1 MNGLLHRPVMVARR
15 IFAPY
20 DSADGSAGDKA
31 CVTLERRAF
40 FEMKAGQAHSIR
52 VRASAGD
59 YSVACGPGILRQAGR
74 VIEKLGRFTSVHILS
89 SPKVWRA
96 VAATVRRGISPAYE
110 PQVHLFNDAETAKN
124 LRTVEEMARTLVR
137 AGADRKAL
145 LIAVGGG
152 VVGDVAGFLAAS
164 YLRGVA
170 LAQVPTTVVAQVDSA
185 VGGKTGVNLP
195 EGKNLVG
202 AFYPP
207 RVVLVDPDVLTTLPD
222 REFRGGLAEVIKYGV
237 IADEKLFRF
246 LEENITRILRRDASV
261 LHHVIRRC
269 IEIKASVVSRDER
282 ESGPRETLNFG
293 HTFGHALESATR
305 YRRFQHGEAVALGM
319 MCAALLGHELLET
332 PADQVSRMVA
342 LIRQIG
348 PFPTWPKIPAVRLL
362 KTMSS
367 DKKANRGQLR
377 FVLTP
382 RLGCAL
388 SYADVPMKN
397 VLCVLRF
404 GPQLALR
411 RLAELEKCDG

>member
-1 MNGLLHRPVMVARR
+1 
-15 IFAPY
+15 
-20 DSADGSAGDKA
+20 
-31 CVTLERRAF
+31 
-40 FEMKAGQAHSIR
+40 MKAGQAHSIR

-96 VAATVRRGISPAYE
+96 VAGTVRKGISPAYE
-110 PQVHLFNDAETAKN
+110 PKVHLFNDAETAKN
-124 LRTVEEMARTLVR
+124 LRTVEEMARRLVR

-152 VVGDVAGFLAAS
+152 VVGDVAGFVAAS

-170 LAQVPTTVVAQVDSA
+170 FVQVPTTVVAQVDSA

-261 LHHVIRRC
+261 LEHVIRRS

-367 DKKANRGQLR
+367 DKKAKAGQLR

-404 GPQLALR
+404 GPQLALGP
-411 RLAELEKCDG
+411 LAESEKCDG

>member
-1 MNGLLHRPVMVARR
+1 MNGLLHGPVMVAR

-52 VRASAGD
+52 VCASAGD

-96 VAATVRRGISPAYE
+96 VGGTVRRGISPAYE

-124 LRTVEEMARTLVR
+124 LRTVEEMARALVR

-170 LAQVPTTVVAQVDSA
+170 LVQVPTTVVAQVDSA

-207 RVVLVDPDVLTTLPD
+207 RIVLVDPGVLTTLPD
-222 REFRGGLAEVIKYGV
+222 REFRAGLAEVIKYGV

-261 LHHVIRRC
+261 LQHVIRRS

-404 GPQLALR
+404 GPQLVLR
-411 RLAELEKCDG
+411 PLAELEKCDG

>member
-1 MNGLLHRPVMVARR
+1 
-15 IFAPY
+15 
-20 DSADGSAGDKA
+20 
-31 CVTLERRAF
+31 
-40 FEMKAGQAHSIR
+40 MKTGQAYSIR
-52 VRASAGD
+52 IRASAGD
-59 YSVACGPGILRQAGR
+59 YSVVCGLGILRQARR
-74 VIEKLGRFTSVHILS
+74 VIEKLGRFTSMHILS
-89 SPKVWRA
+89 SPKAWRA
-96 VAATVRRGISPAYE
+96 VAGTVRRGIAPGDQA
-110 PQVHLFNDAETAKN
+110 QVHLFNDAETAKN
-124 LRTVEEMARTLVR
+124 LQTVEEMARKLVR

-152 VVGDVAGFLAAS
+152 VVGDVAGFVAAS

-170 LAQVPTTVVAQVDSA
+170 LVHVPTTVVAQVDSA

-261 LHHVIRRC
+261 LQYVIRRS

-282 ESGPRETLNFG
+282 ESGLREMLNFG

-367 DKKANRGQLR
+367 DKKAKAGQLR

-411 RLAELEKCDG
+411 PLAELEKCDG

>member
-1 MNGLLHRPVMVARR
+1 MVARR

-20 DSADGSAGDKA
+20 DSADGSTSNKA

-52 VRASAGD
+52 VCASAGD

-96 VAATVRRGISPAYE
+96 VGGTVRRGISPAYE

-124 LRTVEEMARTLVR
+124 LRTVEEMARKLVR

-152 VVGDVAGFLAAS
+152 VVGDVAGFVAAS

-170 LAQVPTTVVAQVDSA
+170 LVQVPTTVVAQVDSA

-207 RVVLVDPDVLTTLPD
+207 RIVLVDPGVLTTLPD
-222 REFRGGLAEVIKYGV
+222 REFRAGLAEVIKYGV

-261 LHHVIRRC
+261 LQHVIRRS

-388 SYADVPMKN
+388 SYTDVPMKN

-404 GPQLALR
+404 GPQLVLR
-411 RLAELEKCDG
+411 PLAELEKCDG

>member
-1 MNGLLHRPVMVARR
+1 M
-15 IFAPY
+15 
-20 DSADGSAGDKA
+20 
-31 CVTLERRAF
+31 ERRAF

-52 VRASAGD
+52 VCASAGD

-96 VAATVRRGISPAYE
+96 VAGTVRRGISPAYE

-170 LAQVPTTVVAQVDSA
+170 LVQVPTTVVAQVDSA

-207 RVVLVDPDVLTTLPD
+207 RIVLVDPDLLTTLPD

-261 LHHVIRRC
+261 LQHVIRRC

-367 DKKANRGQLR
+367 DKKANAGQLR

-388 SYADVPMKN
+388 SYTDVPMKN

-404 GPQLALR
+404 GPQLVLR
-411 RLAELEKCDG
+411 PLAELEKCDG